1 MQLTDFLD
9 AISDYWFDVTNII
22 LSLRDLQIKLLNPFN
37 LNNNGYNLPMY
48 NNDPDFQYFNDTYS
62 TVLSNSEYFIE
73 DLLTNIVDSYQ

>member
-62 TVLSNSEYFIE
+62 TVLSNSDYFIE